1 MSDQLG
7 KQSMRMLGKR
17 AARFDAR
24 TLKLSKYL
32 ASVPPAPVEAFYHQK
47 VQTWPMYENDTLGD
61 CVPAASCHMI
71 EQWTEYAGAFVEPTD
86 AQAIAAYSAIG
97 GYVPGDPSTDNGC
110 DMLTACNYWRQS
122 GIAGHKIAAFISI
135 DPTNLSELRT
145 AIYLFGNVYLGI
157 QLPLSAQNQSKW
169 TVEGTTGDNA
179 PGSWGGHC
187 IPLVGYNPDIF
198 MCVTWGAELNMA
210 TDYPPTYA
218 DEAYAILTHDWI
230 KKNGEAPSGF
240 DLTQLQA
247 DLSEAASLPLSVW
260 LQRHHV

>member
-1 MSDQLG
+1 MPRLLG
-7 KQSMRMLGKR
+7 KLAPRH
-17 AARFDAR
+17 DIR
-24 TLKLSKYL
+24 TLRL
-32 ASVPPAPVEAFYHQK
+32 ADYMTAELPTPPQESFYQAKVPS
-47 VQTWPMYENDTLGD
+47 WPMYLNDSLGD
-61 CVPAASCHMI
+61 CVCAAAGHMI
-71 EQWTEYAGAFVEPTD
+71 EQWTAYGATPEVTPEDT
-86 AQAIAAYSAIG
+86 QILTAYEQIG

-110 DMLTACNYWRQS
+110 DMLTACNYWRQT

-135 DPTNLSELRT
+135 DPTKLSELRT
-145 AIYLFGNVYLGI
+145 AIFLFGNVYLGI
-157 QLPLSAQNQSKW
+157 QLPVSAQGQEKW
-169 TVEGTTGDNA
+169 VVDGTTGNNA

-187 IPLVGYNPDIF
+187 IPLVGYNPNIF